1 MADRKEWKEQLLNKL
16 LDQYEKSVTYTGEN
30 KVQQVFS
37 VKPSD
42 IFKGYNEDFLPPE
55 QLSREKEFERLIRQ
69 MESEGLVRA
78 VPQNSGILRQICAVP
93 ERWGE
98 YYTCLNRTERNLLK
112 KRLEEVYRRFC
123 LCDLLESDGRE
134 HLQAL
139 EENRARK
146 LDETKVQKEIRE
158 AENIWNLVQFL
169 KENQEKQRNTLER
182 EMSEAVL
189 HDSKQWEKTYR
200 KKVCGILERTGR
212 YDALLAGLEEER
224 ERQTALLEEFYVY
237 SNPAYIYLKGE
248 ARIRLCDGRELR
260 VYPDL
265 PMSIPF
271 ETFQKAQSIQ
281 IRDAALMTVENL
293 TSFHRL
299 ERKSIFYL
307 FLSGYHTRTKQAL
320 LQRIARENP
329 GLSWYH
335 FGDLD
340 PDGLAIAEHLIR
352 KTGLPFQLCAM
363 GVQEL
368 KRFQPYAK
376 PLEAPDRAKA
386 EAMIKRGSSYAEIL
400 RYMLENNCKLEQEI
414 ISWQET
420 KLESVLQTFGETC
433 KKNVPRE

>member
-1 MADRKEWKEQLLNKL
+1 MADRKEWKEQLLSKL
-16 LDQYEKSVTYTGEN
+16 LDQYEKSVTYVGEN
-30 KVQQVFS
+30 KVKQVFS

-55 QLSREKEFERLIRQ
+55 QLFQEKEFERLIRQ
-69 MESEGLVRA
+69 MESGGLIHV
-78 VPQNSGILRQICAVP
+78 VPPNTGILRQICAVP
-93 ERWGE
+93 ERWE
-98 YYTCLNRTERNLLK
+98 DYYACLNRTEKNILK
-112 KRLEEVYRRFC
+112 KQLEEVYHRFC
-123 LCDLLESDGRE
+123 QCDLLEAYGKE
-134 HLQAL
+134 KLQTL
-139 EENRARK
+139 KNSRTKK
-146 LDETKVQKEIRE
+146 LDEKKVEKEITE
-158 AENIWNLVQFL
+158 AEAIWNLVQFL
-169 KENQEKQRNTLER
+169 KENQEKQRTTLER

-189 HDSKQWEKTYR
+189 HDSKQWEKIYR
-200 KKVCGILERTGR
+200 KKVCGILEHTGL
-212 YDALLAGLEEER
+212 YDEPLAELEEER
-224 ERQTALLEEFYVY
+224 ERQTALLEEFYIY
-237 SNPAYIYLKGE
+237 SNPAYIYLKGD
-248 ARIRLCDGRELR
+248 ARICLEDGRELR
-260 VYPDL
+260 IYHDL

-271 ETFQKAQSIQ
+271 ETFQKAKSIH

-299 ERKSIFYL
+299 EREHIFYL

-340 PDGLAIAEHLIR
+340 PDGLAIAGHLIR

-368 KRFQPYAK
+368 QRFQTYAK

-386 EAMIKRGSSYAEIL
+386 EAMIKQGSSYAGIL
-400 RYMLENNCKLEQEI
+400 RYMLEHNCKLEQEI

-420 KLESVLQTFGETC
+420 RLESFL
-433 KKNVPRE
+433 